1 VQKGQLMKPSLNLK
15 VLILLGY
22 VALCTMLVLLNQQGD
37 APSALDHQGYHGYH
51 GPQGYHSYQGDR

>member
-1 VQKGQLMKPSLNLK
+1 MKPSLNLK